1 MNTQNRQRLLVDGGT
16 TTTRVWA
23 VDGTTV
29 LAETRAMIGA
39 RDAARD
45 GNNAAWVRQLGT
57 LIAQAE
63 QKARR
68 QVTDWHPACVAA
80 AGMITSPL
88 GLAEVPHVPAPAD
101 VHALAAGARSL
112 SMPEL
117 TPLPILLV
125 PGVRCGP
132 TMPTAHDIDAV
143 DVMRGE
149 EVVCLGLV
157 HSGLLPAGGGMLSVG
172 SHWKL
177 VEVEGRSIR
186 GSTTTLS
193 GELLHALRTQTVLA
207 ASVDP
212 ELPDAL
218 TGNDLEAMRVGV
230 RQREMA
236 GFTRAAFCTRLLE
249 RVSDSTPRARLL
261 FLLGVVVAE
270 TMAHWRGLLQ
280 GRTIALLGAPALCQ
294 AWEAALA
301 DAGAHGL
308 TIAPA
313 DVTTAY
319 AAGLGAI
326 VEVHQDGT

>member
-1 MNTQNRQRLLVDGGT
+1 MNKQRLLVDGGT

-29 LAETRAMIGA
+29 LAEARAMIGA

-45 GNNAAWVRQLGT
+45 GNNVGWVRQLGV
-57 LIAQAE
+57 LLAQAE
-63 QKARR
+63 QEARR
-68 QVTDWHPACVAA
+68 QVADWHPTCVAA

-101 VHALAAGARSL
+101 VHVLAAGARCL

-117 TPLPILLV
+117 APLPILLV

-132 TMPTAHDIDAV
+132 IAPTDHDINAV

-149 EVVCLGLV
+149 EVVCLGLL
-157 HSGLLPAGGGMLSVG
+157 HAGLLPTGGGVLSVG

-177 VEVEGRSIR
+177 VEVEGRSIS

-193 GELLHALRTQTVLA
+193 GELLHALRTQTVLT

-212 ELPDAL
+212 EFPDVL
-218 TGNDLEAMRVGV
+218 TGDDLAAMRLGV

-236 GFTRAAFCTRLLE
+236 GFSRAAFCTRLLE
-249 RVSDSTPRARLL
+249 RVPGSAPRARLL

-270 TMAHWRGLLQ
+270 TMAHWRELLQ

-294 AWEAALA
+294 AWEVALA
-301 DAGAHGL
+301 DAGDHGI
-308 TIAPA
+308 TIAPG
-313 DVTTAY
+313 DVTAAY
-319 AAGLGAI
+319 AAGLGAV
-326 VEVHQDGT
+326 VEAYDGCA